1 MKLYMMRHGETSWN
15 KIRRIQGQSDIDL
28 NEAGREAARLTSKA
42 LKDFRF
48 DAAYTSPLSRAR
60 ETGEIVLAGRDIPL
74 IEDERLKEANFG
86 PYEGADLNELY
97 EKEPILDFLTV
108 RIR

>member
-42 LKDFRF
+42 LKDSTQPIRVRSAGPGKRGRSYLQEEIFR
-48 DAAYTSPLSRAR
+48 
-60 ETGEIVLAGRDIPL
+60 
-74 IEDERLKEANFG
+74 
-86 PYEGADLNELY
+86 
-97 EKEPILDFLTV
+97 
-108 RIR
+108 